1 MSQILKKSKSCIPL
15 WFVTQNHF
23 GRIKKCLTIKS
34 SKRKTLFCFY
44 VHDCFKKL
52 LFSQSCKISI
62 FLLNWLD
69 FLIFFI
75 VWIETPHQYSLR
87 EEAERSQGILKE
99 KFVAIAE
106 AALLFFHK
114 IVMAKGW
121 GPINELIF
129 SYLFAMTLKTSNN
142 LVF

>member
-1 MSQILKKSKSCIPL
+1 M
-15 WFVTQNHF
+15 
-23 GRIKKCLTIKS
+23 
-34 SKRKTLFCFY
+34 
-44 VHDCFKKL
+44 
-52 LFSQSCKISI
+52 
-62 FLLNWLD
+62 
-69 FLIFFI
+69 
-75 VWIETPHQYSLR
+75 WIETPHQYSLR

-121 GPINELIF
+121 GSINELIF

-142 LVF
+142 LVNILTKKENKIAG